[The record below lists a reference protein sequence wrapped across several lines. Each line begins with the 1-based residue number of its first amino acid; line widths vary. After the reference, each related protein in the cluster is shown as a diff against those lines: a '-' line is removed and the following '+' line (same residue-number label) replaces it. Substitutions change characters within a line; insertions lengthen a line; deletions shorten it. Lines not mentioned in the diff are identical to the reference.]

1 MPRKPNYRFERI
13 ERERQK
19 AEKKAARAAARAERK
34 TAANAAEESVG
45 DSSNSDTARD
55 NSGLGDSDSVQD

>member
-34 TAANAAEESVG
+34 TAASAAEESADVSG
-45 DSSNSDTARD
+45 KSDTARD
-55 NSGLGDSDSVQD
+55 DSGLGDSDSVKD